1 MQRYATLPP
10 SNRSRLIVQWAG
22 KSDENTT
29 GNPES
34 LHRKAEKGR
43 GLADREP
50 SGIVKRH
57 ACREIVSSVTLRSLE
72 GGASRDENWLLIV
85 TDDVSAVVA
94 PWKVLHRQ
102 GPLRCNQSAEKSGPR
117 HSRGTASA
125 QGKTKNCQE
134 TLVVPAARRHGGTR
148 RDPESAGRG

>member
-1 MQRYATLPP
+1 VTKTQL
-10 SNRSRLIVQWAG
+10 
-22 KSDENTT
+22 E
-29 GNPES
+29 NPES
-34 LHRKAEKGR
+34 LHRRAEKGR

-125 QGKTKNCQE
+125 QGKTKTARKLWWSLQLDAMAGHDE
-134 TLVVPAARRHGGTR
+134 TLNPRGGGEGCNCAASGQ
-148 RDPESAGRG
+148 